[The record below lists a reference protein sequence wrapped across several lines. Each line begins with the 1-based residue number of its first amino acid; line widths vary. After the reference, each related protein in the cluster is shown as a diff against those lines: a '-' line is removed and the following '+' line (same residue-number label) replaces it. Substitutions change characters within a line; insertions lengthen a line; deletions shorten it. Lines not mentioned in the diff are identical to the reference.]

1 MTIRTAICM
10 VALFSVAGCG
20 GPAFKL
26 QPVTG
31 KVTLDGKP
39 ISDATINF
47 TPSGAGAAAMGRTD
61 ANGVYTLMDSRG
73 EGAPGAEQGEYK
85 VAVLWYKPSGKDLSQ
100 QTGAGEEKKDDRAA
114 HTTVQGPAAQLPTSY
129 LNPETSGLT
138 ASVKA
143 GPNTIDFD
151 LKSK

>member
-10 VALFSVAGCG
+10 LGLVFVAGCG
-20 GPAFKL
+20 SSLKL
-26 QPVTG
+26 NPVTG

-39 ISDATINF
+39 ITDATVTF
-47 TPSGAGAAAMGRTD
+47 TPSGAGAAAVGRTD
-61 ANGVYTLMDSRG
+61 ANGVYTLMDNRG
-73 EGAPGAEQGEYK
+73 DGAAGAEQGEYK

-114 HTTVQGPAAQLPTSY
+114 HTTVQGPTAQLPTSY
-129 LNPETSGLT
+129 LNPDTSGLT

-143 GPNTIDFD
+143 GSNTFDFD